1 MLSVHEQVQMVWHVA
16 LRNER
21 EPFADCGARN
31 LRTHDV
37 DARGVYECLVL
48 PVSAKGQEIGV
59 RAKVVEEFQAL
70 GSSRQHARG
79 MARSAPCGSG

>member
-1 MLSVHEQVQMVWHVA
+1 MLSVHEQVQMVWYVA
-16 LRNER
+16 VRNER

-48 PVSAKGQEIGV
+48 AVSAKNV
-59 RAKVVEEFQAL
+59 RK
-70 GSSRQHARG
+70 
-79 MARSAPCGSG
+79 